1 MAEVKNNFVQSKMNQ
16 DLDDRLIPPGE
27 YRSAQN
33 ISISRSEG
41 SDVGALE
48 NILGNGLLSNLNL
61 SYNNLEIIGQVTDPT
76 MDNIYLFITDYVDSS
91 ANGISNFTPSTAKCF
106 IYRINTSTVIATKLV
121 EGYFLNFSKNSPISG
136 ANVLESLLFWTDN
149 RNQPRKINVNTAA
162 LSSAYYN
169 NEDKISVAKYAPI
182 TPIQLL
188 DAAGDNLLS
197 STMTNPSQKYLDSAF
212 VAVPVVDN
220 PDYLLDWGGDPQY
233 LQNRFVRFSY
243 RFKFSD
249 GEYSIIAPFTQIC
262 FIPKQQGY
270 FSSTDGEDT
279 YMSTVVAFMEN
290 NVAQMILNIV
300 FPTDNPYTDLDI
312 SELDILYKESDA
324 VVVKVIETIGIS
336 DILDV
341 MASNA
346 NKNVYTFKYIS
357 TKPYRTLPS
366 NQTTRVFDKI
376 PIRAY
381 AQEIISNRVVYGNY
395 VDKNS
400 PPESLNYG
408 IAYAAKKNVNINNNL
423 PYSQIEYPSSSLK
436 QNRNYQVGIILADR
450 FGRQSSVI
458 LSSRDSSVED
468 SNVLYGGS
476 TIYVPYLKSGYGNAL
491 EFPGYALR
499 TLFDTAVGSTTVIPT
514 YGPEGYPGLYKD
526 ASYSVDNTEIV
537 FGGSG
542 TYVDG
547 INVACDGGSG
557 TGLSVDY
564 TVNAGVV
571 ETVTI
576 NNPGTG
582 YQDNDIVTI
591 QNGGITGDATLK
603 LIVASPN
610 LLGWYSY
617 KIVVRQTEQDYYNV
631 YLPGILKGYPDNTSP
646 AILPIPP
653 DGKTSNI
660 VLFNDNINK
669 VPRDLSEV
677 GPDQRQ
683 YRSAVQLFGRV
694 EPVPPG
700 GGIYNEQ
707 FYPGILSDTVVS
719 ISTLVDTNYKNNSTD
734 LASDYPEFY
743 QAGTN
748 PLIARVSTQQPIGKE
763 ATNPP
768 LDYNIVLGVYE
779 TNPVESLLDIYWE
792 TSSTGLVSE
801 LNETASLT
809 YDGPS
814 ALKIGTPYTQSE
826 SDAIGHVVINNV
838 SVVDSN
844 GNDID
849 DIVFSLSSVKD
860 GNGATI
866 TGWVLNSTAGTPA
879 SFNIE
884 TNKYFYYGSNSA
896 VDISARNYTF
906 IIDCNDV
913 LNNNTVQL
921 QLTGVLSNAPPIIT
935 NTIVGDSI
943 NIPVGDIDIYS
954 FQGVNGM
961 NAGSTLINQ
970 TQGLNWSI
978 VKVEL
983 DGVDNNTTRGFIV
996 SPSGSITNNTNTVT
1010 DLPYRVYI
1018 KLQDD
1023 GGLFVEY
1030 NFDVIFQDTELNT
1043 NFEVIFEN
1051 NVQGSAISCQVE
1063 FQTALG
1069 NVLASWF
1076 IGGATNYSDYRN
1088 EIIPIPWPL
1097 DSDEMLINIVFNDL
1111 EIVTHLVDVTLHVS
1125 SNPAIEPPNSFFS
1138 ELFPPVL
1145 QYNYTVQNVSTY
1157 NPVSFKLEILI
1168 NDAV

>member
-1 MAEVKNNFVQSKMNQ
+1 MNQ

-106 IYRINTSTVIATKLV
+106 IYRINISTVIATKLV

-197 STMTNPSQKYLDSAF
+197 STMTNPSQEYLDSAF
-212 VAVPVVDN
+212 VEIPVVDN
-220 PDYLLDWGGDPQY
+220 PDYLPDWGGDPQY

-336 DILDV
+336 DVLEV

-408 IAYAAKKNVNINNNL
+408 IAYATKKGVNINNNL

-557 TGLSVDY
+557 TGLTVDY

-631 YLPGILKGYPDNTSP
+631 YLPGILKGYPEKTSP
-646 AILPIPP
+646 TILPIPP

-694 EPVPPG
+694 EPVHPG
-700 GGIYNEQ
+700 EGAESIYNEQ

-734 LASDYPEFY
+734 LASDYSEFY

-763 ATNPP
+763 AANPP

-801 LNETASLT
+801 LNATASLT
-809 YDGPS
+809 YDGPA

-826 SDAIGHVVINNV
+826 SDPIGHIVINNV

-844 GNDID
+844 GDDID
-849 DIVFSLSSVKD
+849 NIVFSLSSVKD

-866 TGWVLNSTAGTPA
+866 TGWVLNSIAGTPA

-983 DGVDNNTTRGFIV
+983 DGVDNNTTRGFIM

-1010 DLPYRVYI
+1010 DLPYKVYI

-1030 NFDVIFQDTELNT
+1030 NFDVIFVNLVKNT
-1043 NFEVIFEN
+1043 NFEVQFTN
-1051 NVQGSAISCQVE
+1051 NVQAIISCAVK
-1063 FQTALG
+1063 F
-1069 NVLASWF
+1069 S
-1076 IGGATNYSDYRN
+1076 ATNGSTDFVN
-1088 EIIPIPWPL
+1088 WTMSASNTIQSQIIQLPWPL
-1097 DSDEMLINIVFNDL
+1097 PNNGMVVNIVFNDGYQ
-1111 EIVTHLVDVTLHVS
+1111 TPHLVDVRLYASDDGV
-1125 SNPAIEPPNSFFS
+1125 EVPNSHFQ
-1138 ELFPPVL
+1138 EVFPPV
-1145 QYNYTVQNVSTY
+1145 QPYNHNITQVSSY
-1157 NPVSFKLEILI
+1157 NPLSFKLVIEIG
-1168 NDAV
+1168 DAL